1 MGNTKIGRDVS
12 IKSDGTITRIY
23 IDGKEIED
31 IKSYSLSDDAINRQA
46 ILHLDIYVDKLN
58 VQVLGAIV
66 GKKTSV
72 TTI

>member
-66 GKKTSV
+66 GKKQV
-72 TTI
+72 